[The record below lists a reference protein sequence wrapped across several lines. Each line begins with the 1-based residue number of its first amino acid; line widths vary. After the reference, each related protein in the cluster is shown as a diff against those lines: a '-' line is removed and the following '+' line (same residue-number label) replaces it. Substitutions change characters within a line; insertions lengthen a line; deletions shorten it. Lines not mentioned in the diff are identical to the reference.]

1 MLPPKLTTLEVD
13 DSLWQRVF
21 TVAPLVVVGT
31 REPGSSYDLAPKHLV
46 APMWGP
52 YFSFVCSPDHA
63 TYRNAQRERSF
74 TVSWPRP
81 SQVVLASL
89 AASPRCSDGE

>member
-1 MLPPKLTTLEVD
+1 M
-13 DSLWQRVF
+13 
-21 TVAPLVVVGT
+21 APLVLVGS
-31 REPGSSYDLAPKHLV
+31 REPSGEFDLAPKHLV

-52 YFSFVCSPDHA
+52 WFAFVCSERHA
-63 TYRNAQRERSF
+63 TYQNVLREGAF

-89 AASPRCSDGE
+89 AASATLELAQ